1 MSLAPKLLLRQSQSL
16 VMTPQL
22 MQAIKL
28 LQLSSMDLEAYI
40 ATEIEQNPLLERI
53 EGDSGPAEADAPVGG
68 DLPQVETSE
77 TRDGDWME
85 ASLPESRADI
95 EERLDTDL
103 GNVFQDEAP
112 MGMGGGESYTASA
125 WSGVGAGGDGDG
137 DSSLET
143 FASSDLSL
151 IDHLDAQ
158 LSLATSDLTQ
168 RFIGRSIIDCID
180 DTGYLSEPLSE
191 IAERLAV
198 PLDQAETV
206 LRFIQA
212 MDPPGVGARSLEECL
227 AIQLRERD
235 RFDPAMAALVG
246 NLDLLARRDL
256 QQLKKIC
263 GVDGEDLSQMIAE
276 IRQLTPKP
284 GLAFGGSPVQSVI
297 PDVLVRAAPDGTWL
311 IELNAETLP
320 RVLVN
325 QTYYAKV
332 ARTTKN
338 SGEKAFLAECLQTA
352 NWLTR
357 SLEQRARTILKVSS
371 EIVRQQDAFLTHGVH
386 FLRPMNLRAVADAIS
401 MHESTVSRVTANK
414 YIATP
419 RGTFE
424 MKYFFTAAIAA
435 TGRAEAHSAEAV
447 RHRIKEM
454 IEAEVAADV
463 LSDDAIVSALR
474 ASGVDIARRTV
485 AKYREAMGIASS
497 VQRRREKVS
506 PL

>member
-1 MSLAPKLLLRQSQSL
+1 MSLSPKLLLRQSQSL

-28 LQLSSMDLEAYI
+28 LQLSSVDLQTYI
-40 ATEIEQNPLLERI
+40 ATEIEQNPLLERA
-53 EGDSGPAEADAPVGG
+53 EGDAGPAEADDSDGG
-68 DLPQVETSE
+68 DNLIEASGAPEGE
-77 TRDGDWME
+77 WME
-85 ASLPESRADI
+85 TSLPESRADI
-95 EERLDTDL
+95 EDRLDTDL
-103 GNVFQDEAP
+103 GNVFPDEAP
-112 MGMGGGESYTASA
+112 MAMGGGESYTASA
-125 WSGVGAGGDGDG
+125 WSGVGSSGEGDGE
-137 DSSLET
+137 SSLEA
-143 FASSDLSL
+143 FAASDLSL
-151 IDHLDAQ
+151 IDHLDVQ
-158 LSLATSDLTQ
+158 LSFATSDLTQ
-168 RFIGRSIIDCID
+168 RLIGRAIIDSVD
-180 DTGYLSEPLSE
+180 DTGYLTEPLSD
-191 IAERLAV
+191 IAERLGV
-198 PLDQAETV
+198 PIAQAELV
-206 LRFIQA
+206 LAMIHS

-227 AIQLRERD
+227 TIQLRERN
-235 RFDPAMAALVG
+235 RFDPAMAVLVK

-256 QQLKKIC
+256 PQLRKLC
-263 GVDGEDLSQMIAE
+263 GVDGEDLAEMIGE

-284 GLAFGGSPVQSVI
+284 GLAFGGAPVQSVI

-332 ARTTKN
+332 SRTTKN
-338 SGEKAFLAECLQTA
+338 PGEKAFLAECLQTA

-424 MKYFFTAAIAA
+424 MKYFFTAAIAS

-454 IEAEVAADV
+454 IEAEPTADV
-463 LSDDAIVSALR
+463 LSDDAIVQALR
-474 ASGVDIARRTV
+474 DSGVDIARRTV

-497 VQRRREKVS
+497 VQRRREKVT

>member
-1 MSLAPKLLLRQSQSL
+1 MSLSPKLLLRQSQSL

-28 LQLSSMDLEAYI
+28 LQLSSLDLQTYI
-40 ATEIEQNPLLERI
+40 AQEIEQNPLLERADTEPAAFDGED
-53 EGDSGPAEADAPVGG
+53 EGPPPADNGTPAE
-68 DLPQVETSE
+68 
-77 TRDGDWME
+77 RDWME
-85 ASLPESRADI
+85 TSLPESRADI

-112 MGMGGGESYTASA
+112 MAMGGGEGYTASA
-125 WSGVGAGGDGDG
+125 WSGVGATGDSDG
-137 DSSLET
+137 ESSLES
-143 FASSDLSL
+143 FASSPLSL
-151 IDHLDAQ
+151 LDHLDAQ
-158 LSLATSDLTQ
+158 IALLTADPAN
-168 RFIGRSIIDCID
+168 RIIARGIIDSID
-180 DTGYLSEPLSE
+180 DTGYLGEPLGD
-191 IAERLAV
+191 IAARLGV
-198 PLDQAETV
+198 PLARAEEV
-206 LRFIQA
+206 LALIQT

-227 AIQLRERD
+227 SIQLRERN
-235 RFDPAMAALVG
+235 RFDPAMAALVK

-256 QQLKKIC
+256 PQLRKLC
-263 GVDGEDLSQMIAE
+263 GVDGEDLADMIAE
-276 IRQLTPKP
+276 IRRLTPKP
-284 GLAFGGSPVQSVI
+284 GLAFGGAPVQSVI

-311 IELNAETLP
+311 IELNSETLP

-325 QTYYAKV
+325 QAYYAKV
-332 ARTTKN
+332 SRTAK
-338 SGEKAFLAECLQTA
+338 SPSEKAFLTECLQTA

-386 FLRPMNLRAVADAIS
+386 YLKPMNLRAVADAIS

-414 YIATP
+414 YISTP

-424 MKYFFTAAIAA
+424 MKYFFTAAIAS

-454 IEAEVAADV
+454 IDAESPDDV
-463 LSDDAIVSALR
+463 LSDDAIVQALR
-474 ASGVDIARRTV
+474 DSGIDIARRTV
-485 AKYREAMGIASS
+485 AKYREAMGIPSS
-497 VQRRREKVS
+497 VQRRREKVT